1 MLQLADTFHIK
12 NAEDIIKQT
21 IESFKQFSSL
31 AKENGLDNPRK
42 DKISTLIEEGV
53 KQFTK

>member
-1 MLQLADTFHIK
+1 MLQLADNFHIK

-42 DKISTLIEEGV
+42 DKISTLIEDGV